1 LKAPFAHCFVF
12 IDLFFGAIPTPIMKV
27 SRRLKG
33 RAVGIDAIAKQERS
47 EKWVGSS

>member
-12 IDLFFGAIPTPIMKV
+12 IDLFFGVIPTLMMKV

-33 RAVGIDAIAKQERS
+33 RAICIDEIAKQERS